1 MFITTPKMLEPT
13 TASVA
18 IYLLTK
24 TTTLKR
30 NVIQKKPLHYK
41 QKLCKWVCKN
51 KHTIIDVGIDE
62 IADIVFDI
70 TNNIHIMS
78 NPSLLVIIYSLL
90 LIIFICL

>member
-1 MFITTPKMLEPT
+1 MLEPT

-18 IYLLTK
+18 IYLLSK

-30 NVIQKKPLHYK
+30 NIIQKKPLHYK
-41 QKLCKWVCKN
+41 QKLCKWVYKN

-62 IADIVFDI
+62 LADIVFDI
-70 TNNIHIMS
+70 SNNIHIIP
-78 NPSLLVIIYSLL
+78 NPSITVIIYSLL